1 MTSHEMQESLEPWTD
16 AGSRVAFFE
25 CQLFLSSVFNLLDSS
40 DIDSTE
46 GGEVRM
52 FELKDRQTT
61 EKSIRSFE
69 KESDPTYGVPNFAD
83 DSTTYLRS

>member
-1 MTSHEMQESLEPWTD
+1 MIYGAQK
-16 AGSRVAFFE
+16 
-25 CQLFLSSVFNLLDSS
+25 LFLSSALNLLDRSAL
-40 DIDSTE
+40 DSTE
-46 GGEVRM
+46 GREVRM
-52 FELKDRQTT
+52 FELNDRQTT